1 MDTLTY
7 SAMYKEGY
15 GPVNNPY
22 SVGVITCICQS
33 TQTNKNSQPKKEIS
47 SPTHSTPKSFQNP
60 QKNLG
65 MDATSN
71 NSKFVTMKPRF
82 FSSLQSPDPTQIFCV
97 SRGHTG
103 QVIMYFRLTS
113 SIQRLFQVIL
123 GYFRLQVISTAGAL
137 VVIIV

>member
-71 NSKFVTMKPRF
+71 NSKFVMMKPRF

-97 SRGHTG
+97 TVS
-103 QVIMYFRLTS
+103 QIF
-113 SIQRLFQVIL
+113 FFIL
-123 GYFRLQVISTAGAL
+123 NGRVYPESLSHLGKGSNNQNGNLRWFSP
-137 VVIIV
+137 